1 MSDSLRPQ
9 IIPLDEYEF
18 PDAPAI
24 NRVQAWYDAIR
35 HKVMQAR
42 SEHAVTDDRLSRTE
56 LSTLREF
63 IDEPVCRPLLD
74 SLNDKCEGA
83 NWSESFLELLIIPPC
98 DSTGIVADWAR
109 QNRHQV
115 LEPPTRDAL
124 CAHLSPELPT
134 LEGEGLL
141 VIPRLEY
148 WFMRHRRGLRHVS
161 ALLKRIRQCDRPVLV
176 SCNSWCW
183 RYLVHV
189 VDADLILPA
198 PVTFEAFDAQRL
210 RDWINELSSHNDTDA
225 VRILDVRDGRDIMN
239 GDEISERFTKLAD
252 LSLGIPWVAW
262 QLWRRSLRTADERDA
277 EEAQVEEAQEVEEID
292 AGEENDESQTAGK
305 TQATSGA
312 KTLWITSN
320 PSPLI
325 PPGHEP
331 EAHRLLHALLI
342 HDSLSVEEL
351 AEVLPNVGESNIT
364 PALMRA
370 GFIEMFNDQLRV
382 RAAAYPAVRSG
393 LSGAGIPTGAI

>member
-1 MSDSLRPQ
+1 M
-9 IIPLDEYEF
+9 
-18 PDAPAI
+18 
-24 NRVQAWYDAIR
+24 
-35 HKVMQAR
+35 
-42 SEHAVTDDRLSRTE
+42 AVTDDQLSRTD

-74 SLNDKCEGA
+74 SLNNKCEGA
-83 NWSESFLELLIIPPC
+83 NRTDSFLELLIIPPC
-98 DSTGIVADWAR
+98 DSTGLIADWAK
-109 QNRHQV
+109 QNGHQV
-115 LEPPTRDAL
+115 LMPPARDAL
-124 CAHLSPELPT
+124 CAHLSPELAT
-134 LEGEGLL
+134 LDGEGLL
-141 VIPRLEY
+141 VIPRLEH

-161 ALLKRIRQCDRPVLV
+161 ALLTKIRQCDRPVLV

-189 VDADLILPA
+189 VDADLILPE

-210 RDWINELSSHNDTDA
+210 RDWIHQLSSGDDNDA
-225 VRILDVRDGRDIMN
+225 VRFLDVRDGHNITQ
-239 GDEISERFTKLAD
+239 GDNISERLIELAD

-277 EEAQVEEAQEVEEID
+277 EEVKDAEEAGE
-292 AGEENDESQTAGK
+292 AGEEDDKRRSAGK
-305 TQATSGA
+305 TQAKSDA
-312 KTLWITSN
+312 KTLWVTSN

-331 EAHRLLHALLI
+331 ESHRLLHALLI

-351 AEVLPNVGESNIT
+351 TDVLPNLGESKIV

-370 GFIEMFNDQLRV
+370 GFIEMLNDQLRV
-382 RAAAYPAVRSG
+382 RAAAYPAVRSA
-393 LSGAGIPTGAI
+393 LSGAGISKGAI